1 MKKTLYILISFTFLQ
16 CGDPGWRTHG
26 TVSQRTVYLPEAL
39 YGHQATTLPDGNI
52 LVTGGLDRQDDAQRW
67 AYLWQVH
74 RRQAE
79 NIGGYFGQ
87 DSLEVPRVFHQQTMM
102 TILGGYGD
110 VLISGGDTESGIT
123 ATCEVYDYSRDRI
136 YRTGHLRTD
145 RKNHTLTEIN
155 DPTSP
160 AMHGQILATGGR
172 TDSGFFSTEITN
184 KAEVYHPRGGSWA
197 ELSSRLNIGRE
208 KHTSTMMANGMVL
221 IVGGNTNN
229 GVTNTA
235 EVFDPASQRFM
246 MIPSTLSIPRQ
257 LHTATYIDNGT
268 PFNPSDDAVL
278 IVGGRGTGSDG
289 YDSADLYDVKT
300 TRFIPV
306 SGRLNHGVFYHTAT
320 RLQDTSLGDVVIS
333 GGFKDEPGFFG
344 GTYGTNPTDDV
355 MVFHYTYDPILG
367 PSGVFAKTTDLI
379 RVRAMHT
386 SNTIRIRTLL
396 FLGGVDG
403 SEDARNTGEEF
414 FY

>member
-221 IVGGNTNN
+221 IVGG
-229 GVTNTA
+229 
-235 EVFDPASQRFM
+235 
-246 MIPSTLSIPRQ
+246 
-257 LHTATYIDNGT
+257 
-268 PFNPSDDAVL
+268 
-278 IVGGRGTGSDG
+278 RGTGSDG